1 MTHDNIDILVV
12 DDDISHCT
20 ILQALLRGWGYN
32 VALANSGRQAL
43 EQVREQVFDLVLCDV
58 RMAEMDGIAT
68 LKEIKTLNP
77 AIPVLIMT
85 AYSSI
90 ETAVEALKTGALD
103 YLIKPLDF
111 DNLQSTLEKA
121 LAHTHSVDAET
132 PAVSASQFGMVGK
145 SPAMQH
151 LLSEIALVAPSEAT
165 VLIHGDSGTGKELVA
180 RAIHASSARSEKPLV
195 TLNCAALNESLLE
208 SELFGHEKGAF
219 TGADKRREGRFVEA
233 DGGTLFL
240 DEIGDISPMM
250 QVRLLRAIQEREV
263 QRVGSNQTISVD
275 VRLIAATHRDLAAEV
290 NAGRFRQDL
299 YYRLNVVAIEVPSLR
314 QRREDIPL
322 LAGHFLQRFAERNRK
337 AVKGFTPQAM
347 DLLIHYDWP
356 GNIRELENAVERAVV
371 LLTGEYISEREL
383 PLAIASTPIPLVQS
397 QDIQPLVEVE
407 KEGDSGGAGE
417 NGRQQNRSRPPVRD
431 HAQNAIG
438 KTVALVLLAFD
449 SAPADIF
456 PAEAVVPMDIG
467 H

>member
-1 MTHDNIDILVV
+1 MRFMQRSKDSLAKWLSAILPVV
-12 DDDISHCT
+12 IVGLVGLFAVTVIRDYGRETAAARQTLLEKGSVLIRALESGSRVGMGMRMHHAQQ
-20 ILQALLRGWGYN
+20 QALLEEMAGQPGVRWFA
-32 VALANSGRQAL
+32 VTD
-43 EQVREQVFDLVLCDV
+43 EQGTIV
-58 RMAEMDGIAT
+58 MH
-68 LKEIKTLNP
+68 K
-77 AIPVLIMT
+77 
-85 AYSSI
+85 
-90 ETAVEALKTGALD
+90 
-103 YLIKPLDF
+103 
-111 DNLQSTLEKA
+111 
-121 LAHTHSVDAET
+121 
-132 PAVSASQFGMVGK
+132 
-145 SPAMQH
+145 
-151 LLSEIALVAPSEAT
+151 IALVAPSEAT

-383 PLAIASTPIPLVQS
+383 PLAIAGTPIPLGQS

-407 KEGDSGGAGE
+407 KEVILAALEKTGGNKTEAA
-417 NGRQQNRSRPPVRD
+417 RQLGITR
-431 HAQNAIG
+431 
-438 KTVALVLLAFD
+438 KTLLAKL
-449 SAPADIF
+449 SR
-456 PAEAVVPMDIG
+456 
-467 H
+467 

>member
-43 EQVREQVFDLVLCDV
+43 EQVRERVFDLVLCDV

-68 LKEIKTLNP
+68 LKEIKALNP

-85 AYSSI
+85 AYSSV

-111 DNLQSTLEKA
+111 DNLQATPEKA
-121 LAHTHSVDAET
+121 LAHTHSIDAET
-132 PAVSASQFGMVGK
+132 PAVTASQFGMVGK
-145 SPAMQH
+145 NPAMQH

-383 PLAIASTPIPLVQS
+383 PLAIASTPIPLGQS

-407 KEGDSGGAGE
+407 KEVILAALEKTGGNKTEAA
-417 NGRQQNRSRPPVRD
+417 RQLGITR
-431 HAQNAIG
+431 
-438 KTVALVLLAFD
+438 KTLLAKL
-449 SAPADIF
+449 SR
-456 PAEAVVPMDIG
+456 
-467 H
+467 